1 MTVALPPGDWKG
13 DACTRVSQY
22 LQHMMLCLTNNE
34 ALKPQLHCLLPYLPL
49 IHQLLTYQSIIS
61 QASIKPSFH
70 VKKMLFEIIP
80 HQSHV
85 STSET
90 RYTRFFKKNIT
101 PFRHFY
107 YVRIFPWKSQ
117 NKDDLHFV
125 SAAAKRSWRCDLN
138 GNPDGLRA
146 GLESR
151 MRGGVIDAIVDCNID
166 RWVEAVGWNN
176 GV

>member
-1 MTVALPPGDWKG
+1 MFLP
-13 DACTRVSQY
+13 V
-22 LQHMMLCLTNNE
+22 
-34 ALKPQLHCLLPYLPL
+34 KPVILDF
-49 IHQLLTYQSIIS
+49 
-61 QASIKPSFH
+61 K
-70 VKKMLFEIIP
+70 
-80 HQSHV
+80 
-85 STSET
+85 
-90 RYTRFFKKNIT
+90 KKNIT